1 MLATGVLGPGVVAV
15 RGSGGWGASGA
26 MAARYRPSP
35 VGNKRHRCEAFAMP
49 HILIVNS
56 NTTESV
62 TDRIRMAAEAA
73 CPPGYTTT
81 TISAPFGL
89 PLIVTR
95 ADWLVAG
102 PATLAALSAHRGEYD
117 AAVIACFGDPG
128 LDAAKEL
135 LGVPVL
141 GISEAAFHTA
151 AMLGRRFG
159 VVSFTA
165 ALQPMFEDCL
175 EHHGLR
181 GRCAGFRMG
190 PGFSGDP
197 GMVAVERR
205 ALLLDLVRQSVE
217 LDGAEAVILA
227 GGPLAGVAAALQPEV
242 SVPLIDGT
250 AAAVR
255 LAAALVGMVPKRAPR
270 GRPVTGYG
278 PEVTSLYR

>member
-1 MLATGVLGPGVVAV
+1 MTGC
-15 RGSGGWGASGA
+15 SGGIMWGASGA
-26 MAARYRPSP
+26 MAASYRPQGL
-35 VGNKRHRCEAFAMP
+35 GNKRHWCEACGMSR
-49 HILIVNS
+49 ILVVNS
-56 NTTESV
+56 NTTEAV
-62 TDRIRMAAEAA
+62 TARIAAAAAAA
-73 CPPGYTTT
+73 CPPGASIT
-81 TISAPFGL
+81 TITAPFGL

-102 PATLAALSAHRGEYD
+102 PATLAALSAHHGEYD

-141 GISEAAFHTA
+141 GISEAAFHA
-151 AMLGRRFG
+151 ACMLGRRFG
-159 VVSFTA
+159 VVSFTT

-181 GRCAGFRMG
+181 ARCAGFRMG

-197 GMVAVERR
+197 GAVADERR
-205 ALLLDLVRQSVE
+205 GLLLDLVRQSVE

-227 GGPLAGVAAALQPEV
+227 GGPLAGVAASLQPEV
-242 SVPLIDGT
+242 SVPLVDGT

-255 LAAALVGMVPKRAPR
+255 LAAALVGMVPPR
-270 GRPVTGYG
+270 MPRSRPLAGYG
-278 PEVTSLYR
+278 AEVSRLYTG